1 MIGRVFYHIAFM
13 VYLKRI
19 LYAEDEPLIQAV
31 AKLALEKVGG
41 FEVLICS
48 SGAEALEK
56 VAAFSPDLI
65 LLDVVMPGMD
75 GPATLQRLRG
85 ESATLAIPV
94 VFLTAN
100 AQPAEVAHYKS
111 LGAKD
116 VVAKPFN
123 PMTLAAQIRHIWE
136 AA

>member
-1 MIGRVFYHIAFM
+1 MA
-13 VYLKRI
+13 LKRI

-56 VAAFSPDLI
+56 VAAFAPDLI
-65 LLDVVMPGMD
+65 LLDVVMPGLD
-75 GPATLQRLRG
+75 GTATLQRLRLNP
-85 ESATLAIPV
+85 ATASIPV

-100 AQPAEVAHYKS
+100 ALPAEVARYKS
-111 LGAKD
+111 LGAMD

-123 PMTLAAQIRHIWE
+123 PMTLAAQIRLIWDP
-136 AA
+136 A

>member
-1 MIGRVFYHIAFM
+1 MSLH
-13 VYLKRI
+13 RI

-41 FEVLICS
+41 FVVLICS
-48 SGAEALEK
+48 SGTEALEK
-56 VAAFSPDLI
+56 VAAFAPDLI
-65 LLDVVMPGMD
+65 LLDVVMPGLD
-75 GPATLQRLRG
+75 GPATLQRLRLDP
-85 ESATLAIPV
+85 STANIPV

-111 LGAKD
+111 LGAMD

-123 PMTLAAQIRHIWE
+123 PMALAAQIRLIWDK
-136 AA
+136 A

>member
-1 MIGRVFYHIAFM
+1 VSLH
-13 VYLKRI
+13 RI

-48 SGAEALEK
+48 SGTEALEK
-56 VAAFSPDLI
+56 VAAFAPDLI
-65 LLDVVMPGMD
+65 LLDVVMPGLD
-75 GPATLQRLRG
+75 GPATLQRLRRDP
-85 ESATLAIPV
+85 ATAAIPV

-100 AQPAEVAHYKS
+100 AQPAEVAHYTS
-111 LGAKD
+111 LGAMD

-123 PMTLAAQIRHIWE
+123 PMTLAAQIRHIWDK
-136 AA
+136 A

>member
-1 MIGRVFYHIAFM
+1 VT
-13 VYLKRI
+13 LKRI

-41 FEVLICS
+41 FEVLMCS
-48 SGAEALEK
+48 SGTEALEK
-56 VAAFSPDLI
+56 IGAFAPDLV

-75 GPATLQRLRG
+75 GPTTLQRLRL
-85 ESATLAIPV
+85 SPATAAIPV

-100 AQPAEVAHYKS
+100 TQPTEVAQYRT
-111 LGAKD
+111 LGALD

-123 PMTLAAQIRHIWE
+123 PMTLAAQIKTIWDKHE
-136 AA
+136 C

>member
-1 MIGRVFYHIAFM
+1 MT
-13 VYLKRI
+13 LKRI

-41 FEVLICS
+41 FEVLICN

-56 VAAFSPDLI
+56 VAAFAPDLI
-65 LLDVVMPGMD
+65 LLDVVMPGLD
-75 GPATLQRLRG
+75 GPATLQRLRQDP
-85 ESATLAIPV
+85 ATAAIPV

-100 AQPAEVAHYKS
+100 AQPGEVAQYKS
-111 LGAKD
+111 LGAMD

-123 PMTLAAQIRHIWE
+123 PMTLAAQIRAIWNK
-136 AA
+136 A

>member
-1 MIGRVFYHIAFM
+1 MS
-13 VYLKRI
+13 LKRI

-41 FEVLICS
+41 FEVLICN

-56 VAAFSPDLI
+56 VAAFAPDLI
-65 LLDVVMPGMD
+65 LLDVVMPGLD
-75 GPATLQRLRG
+75 GPATLQRLRQDP
-85 ESATLAIPV
+85 ATAAIPV

-100 AQPAEVAHYKS
+100 AQPGEVAQYKS
-111 LGAKD
+111 LGAMD

-123 PMTLAAQIRHIWE
+123 PMTLAAQIRAIWNK
-136 AA
+136 A

>member
-1 MIGRVFYHIAFM
+1 MS
-13 VYLKRI
+13 LKRI

-48 SGAEALEK
+48 SGSEALEK
-56 VAAFSPDLI
+56 VTAFAPELI
-65 LLDVVMPGMD
+65 LLDVVMPGLD
-75 GPATLQRLRG
+75 GPATLQRLRLDP
-85 ESATLAIPV
+85 ATATIPV

-111 LGAKD
+111 LGAMD

-123 PMTLAAQIRHIWE
+123 PMTLAAQIRLIWDK
-136 AA
+136 A

>member
-1 MIGRVFYHIAFM
+1 MSLH
-13 VYLKRI
+13 RI

-48 SGAEALEK
+48 SGTEALEK
-56 VAAFSPDLI
+56 VAAFAPDLI
-65 LLDVVMPGMD
+65 LLDVVMPGLD
-75 GPATLQRLRG
+75 GPATLQRLRLDP
-85 ESATLAIPV
+85 STANIPV

-100 AQPAEVAHYKS
+100 AQPAEVAHYIS
-111 LGAKD
+111 LGAMD

-123 PMTLAAQIRHIWE
+123 PMTLAAKIRLIWDKE
-136 AA
+136 

>member
-1 MIGRVFYHIAFM
+1 MS
-13 VYLKRI
+13 LKRI

-56 VAAFSPDLI
+56 IGVFAPDLV
-65 LLDVVMPGMD
+65 LLDVVMAGLD
-75 GPATLQRLRG
+75 GPATLERLRADP
-85 ESATLAIPV
+85 ATAATPV

-100 AQPAEVAHYKS
+100 ALPTEVAHYRA
-111 LGAKD
+111 LGALD

-123 PMTLAAQIRHIWE
+123 PMTLAAQIQRIWDKTP
-136 AA
+136 A

>member
-1 MIGRVFYHIAFM
+1 VS
-13 VYLKRI
+13 LKRI

-48 SGAEALEK
+48 SGAEALDK
-56 VAAFSPDLI
+56 VTAFTPDLI
-65 LLDVVMPGMD
+65 LLDVVMPGLD
-75 GPATLQRLRG
+75 GPATLQRLRLDP
-85 ESATLAIPV
+85 ATAAIPV

-100 AQPAEVAHYKS
+100 AQPAEVAHYQS
-111 LGAKD
+111 LGAMD

-123 PMTLAAQIRHIWE
+123 PMTLAAQIRLIWDQ
-136 AA
+136 A